1 MTNSQQPI
9 AALLSWRRF
18 CRRSAGNLSSIKNRV
33 RPQMR
38 WLRREQLLFAI
49 DQVRGIE
56 GRQLEPVAMGNRI
69 RRAGFHAISA
79 KNAAV
84 VINVIDLGVA
94 FRATDPLFGRV
105 FCRLDVNAVGRAI
118 RRTKKTRHALFQT
131 ILIALQYVDAAIP
144 LLEFGAAQRSRSI
157 GIVLDR
163 SRLKHLLKS
172 DAHAFGDGGDILDDR
187 HTTFSISN
195 ER

>member
-1 MTNSQQPI
+1 MSLSLKMNSSALRFGDQKLPLHTNAGPHVRRDRRQTLSKTIELSISSRLPMTNSQQPI
-9 AALLSWRRF
+9 AGLLSWRRF
-18 CRRSAGNLSSIKNRV
+18 CRRSACNLSSIKHRI

-49 DQVRGIE
+49 DQVRGTE

-69 RRAGFHAISA
+69 CRAGFHAISA

-118 RRTKKTRHALFQT
+118 RRT
-131 ILIALQYVDAAIP
+131 
-144 LLEFGAAQRSRSI
+144 
-157 GIVLDR
+157 
-163 SRLKHLLKS
+163 
-172 DAHAFGDGGDILDDR
+172 
-187 HTTFSISN
+187 
-195 ER
+195 